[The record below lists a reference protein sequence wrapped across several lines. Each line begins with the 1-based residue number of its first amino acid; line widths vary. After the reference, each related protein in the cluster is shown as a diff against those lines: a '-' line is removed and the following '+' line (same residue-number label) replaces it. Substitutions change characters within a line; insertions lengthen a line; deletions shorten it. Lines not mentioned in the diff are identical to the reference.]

1 MGDGLKETSF
11 IKHLFK
17 ITCTVD
23 TFSPSFYLLQDILD
37 DSNSRSDYVDF
48 HRVTPVMNLAL
59 CVFLNTQLSL
69 NSETFVGSKGTFLDL
84 KAPLILS
91 VALFLSYVK
100 CNHILLTD
108 HWSVMHTRY
117 VGNLL
122 TPW

>member
-23 TFSPSFYLLQDILD
+23 IFSPSFYLLQDILD
-37 DSNSRSDYVDF
+37 DNNSRSDYVDF

-69 NSETFVGSKGTFLDL
+69 NSETFVGLKGTFLDL

-91 VALFLSYVK
+91 VALFLS
-100 CNHILLTD
+100 
-108 HWSVMHTRY
+108 
-117 VGNLL
+117 
-122 TPW
+122 